1 MSGGQIP
8 AYVDARKAFVQETK
22 LQGAVD
28 LERLPRFAE
37 TLASDKAVVAAS
49 LRFARAEDGQRT
61 ITGHMRV
68 ATELVCQRCLES
80 LPVTWEDDI
89 ALVLLEDECLAE
101 RLEPEWDPWVWNE
114 PKLTLADLIEEQL
127 LLSIP
132 VVVYHDDPNCA
143 DKLGYVP
150 AAQSAGEEQEKTE
163 KENPFA
169 VLKALKKN
177 DLTD

>member
-8 AYVDARKAFVQETK
+8 AYVDARKAFMQETE

-28 LERLPRFAE
+28 LERLPRFAG
-37 TLASDKAVVAAS
+37 TLASDKADVVAS
-49 LRFARAEDGQRT
+49 LRFAKAENGQRT
-61 ITGHMRV
+61 ITGHLQV
-68 ATELVCQRCLES
+68 TTELVCQRCLES
-80 LPVTWEDDI
+80 LPVNWEDDI

-114 PKLTLADLIEEQL
+114 QKLTLASLIEEQL
-127 LLSIP
+127 LLSLP
-132 VVVYHDDPNCA
+132 VVVYHDDPKCA

-150 AAQSAGEEQEKTE
+150 ATQHAGEQEETE